1 MTHVRVGLIIFVC
14 CLLAVPCRAQT
25 AFSQKILAV
34 VNEDAITQTDVDE
47 LLAPIYMQ
55 YQNTYSGEELKKK
68 LTVAKTDILNQLIE
82 DRLILQ
88 QAQKNNLTVDE
99 KEVETLIED
108 LKTNFKTA
116 QEFDNVLAGQNI
128 TLPELRKRY
137 REQLLIKKA
146 VSQQIISK
154 IIISPTEISAYY
166 EAHRQEFMI
175 PEQVR
180 LRCVFLAA
188 GDTNAAE
195 VEKKANDIYEQL
207 SKGTEFVEMVEKY
220 SEAPN
225 VVDAGDMGFVKR
237 SALREE
243 IRENVFNLNPGE
255 ITKPIKTASGYY
267 IFKVE
272 EKKTASVSPLSEV
285 QEKIRKTLFNET
297 VKTKLAEW
305 VKKLKES
312 AFIEVKNE

>member
-1 MTHVRVGLIIFVC
+1 
-14 CLLAVPCRAQT
+14 
-25 AFSQKILAV
+25 
-34 VNEDAITQTDVDE
+34 
-47 LLAPIYMQ
+47 
-55 YQNTYSGEELKKK
+55 
-68 LTVAKTDILNQLIE
+68 
-82 DRLILQ
+82 
-88 QAQKNNLTVDE
+88 
-99 KEVETLIED
+99 
-108 LKTNFKTA
+108 
-116 QEFDNVLAGQNI
+116 
-128 TLPELRKRY
+128 
-137 REQLLIKKA
+137 
-146 VSQQIISK
+146 
-154 IIISPTEISAYY
+154 
-166 EAHRQEFMI
+166 
-175 PEQVR
+175 
-180 LRCVFLAA
+180 
-188 GDTNAAE
+188 
-195 VEKKANDIYEQL
+195 L